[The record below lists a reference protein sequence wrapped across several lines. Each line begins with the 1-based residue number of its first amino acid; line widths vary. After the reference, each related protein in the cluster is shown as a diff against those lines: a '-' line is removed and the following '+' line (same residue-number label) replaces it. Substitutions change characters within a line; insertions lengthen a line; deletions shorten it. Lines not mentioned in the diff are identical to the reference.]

1 MQMYTNIP
9 TNELLRSIDTAC
21 QNSYNDGNIK
31 QSIIKLTK
39 KNIIDQNCFKFLDTT
54 YMQSEGLMTAHA
66 ECSNAAEL

>member
-1 MQMYTNIP
+1 MSEQLQRWKYKTKHHQ
-9 TNELLRSIDTAC
+9 T
-21 QNSYNDGNIK
+21 Y
-31 QSIIKLTK
+31 K